1 MKWHQTELVLWT
13 DSKISKCTNA
23 VCQKPQSISAL
34 ATSVLVISAL
44 YISVLFI
51 SALTTSAQA
60 TGRQCIPTALN
71 RQQNTLPFAAAWPL
85 APEYKIC
92 GFGYNGALCHV
103 MLARQTK
110 RNLWCHVVSQLGSKL
125 AKCNWLCDIK
135 PPPTPILMNFRE
147 ICLFIP
153 ELRTER
159 HSLDYHPKLN
169 PHVTRDPHFLF
180 DIWLLAF
187 LIEAPIPPFQLQ
199 TAYST
204 LTGSDLGGVT

>member
-44 YISVLFI
+44 YISVLVTNPLATSFLVTSALYISVLFI

-60 TGRQCIPTALN
+60 TSRQCIPTAIN
-71 RQQNTLPFAAAWPL
+71 RQHNTLPFAAAWPL

-103 MLARQTK
+103 MMARQTK
-110 RNLWCHVVSQLGSKL
+110 NNLWCHVDSQLGQHQQIMIDSV
-125 AKCNWLCDIK
+125 I
-135 PPPTPILMNFRE
+135 
-147 ICLFIP
+147 
-153 ELRTER
+153 
-159 HSLDYHPKLN
+159 
-169 PHVTRDPHFLF
+169 
-180 DIWLLAF
+180 
-187 LIEAPIPPFQLQ
+187 
-199 TAYST
+199 
-204 LTGSDLGGVT
+204 